1 MKKIKKGDEV
11 IVLAGRDKGKIGEIL
26 RLLPDGARALVNDV
40 NIVKRHTKP
49 NPMKGIQGGIIE
61 REAPIQ
67 LSNVALYNPTTQKAD
82 RVGIKTLE
90 DGRKVRYYKSNGEV
104 VDVDV

>member
-1 MKKIKKGDEV
+1 MRKIRKGDEV
-11 IVLAGRDKGKIGEIL
+11 VVLTGRDRGKVGEVLRIL
-26 RLLPDGARALVNDV
+26 ADGRALVNDV

-67 LSNVALYNPTTQKAD
+67 MSNIALYNPNTKKAD
-82 RVGIKTLE
+82 RVGFKNLE
-90 DGRKVRYYKSNGEV
+90 DGRKVRYFKSNGEV
-104 VDVDV
+104 VDADV